1 MNDNG
6 KISVIIPAYNAEK
19 TIGKCLDSLFAQTY
33 GNFEIIAV
41 NDGSTDGTLDA
52 LNRYA
57 ASHTNMRVIDK
68 RNEGPAVARNTAL
81 DLIKEKYTPRQL
93 TYANAWEFLVVLE
106 FTWYMR
112 RLKDKD
118 GYKRLKQ
125 RGESLKKDYYAV
137 KKEYKLMRRMGGAA
151 FRLI

>member
-1 MNDNG
+1 
-6 KISVIIPAYNAEK
+6 
-19 TIGKCLDSLFAQTY
+19 
-33 GNFEIIAV
+33 
-41 NDGSTDGTLDA
+41 
-52 LNRYA
+52 
-57 ASHTNMRVIDK
+57 MRVIDK

-81 DLIKEKYTPRQL
+81 DLIKEKYTSRQL

>member
-1 MNDNG
+1 M
-6 KISVIIPAYNAEK
+6 
-19 TIGKCLDSLFAQTY
+19 
-33 GNFEIIAV
+33 
-41 NDGSTDGTLDA
+41 
-52 LNRYA
+52 
-57 ASHTNMRVIDK
+57 
-68 RNEGPAVARNTAL
+68 
-81 DLIKEKYTPRQL
+81 
-93 TYANAWEFLVVLE
+93 VLE

-151 FRLI
+151 FIKTPERVFFLWRGRCFSQDIVFLCSS